1 LYKLKSRWG
10 NGVHRGKLPPLPT
23 ATHKGV
29 TENYTLSV
37 HTISSV
43 AKPNKLAERKDF
55 MSEYIPVATAS
66 TIYYKPKTEQE
77 MEQMTAIMEVGD
89 MIFSKW
95 AFQAS
100 GGIWYTMG
108 LMDKNDPTTKMLF
121 PNIVLSETPLKP
133 LTRWGMARMN
143 YLKEHKKFV
152 AAQFGTVGLHR
163 HCLEIEEQAEE
174 RKRNMMAAIR
184 KDPNNKVTEQDKA
197 ADPMAWVGR
206 MNNYQ
211 HSVHEIIY
219 AELIYA

>member
-1 LYKLKSRWG
+1 
-10 NGVHRGKLPPLPT
+10 
-23 ATHKGV
+23 
-29 TENYTLSV
+29 
-37 HTISSV
+37 
-43 AKPNKLAERKDF
+43 
-55 MSEYIPVATAS
+55 MSNEYIPVATAN
-66 TIYYKPKTEQE
+66 TVYYEPQTQQE
-77 MEQMTAIMEVGD
+77 MDEMTAIMKVGD

-95 AFQAS
+95 VFQAS
-100 GGIWYTMG
+100 GGMWYTMG
-108 LMDKNDPTTKMLF
+108 LNDETDPESMCLF
-121 PNIVLSETPLKP
+121 PNIIMSEVPPKP

-152 AAQFGTVGLHR
+152 AAQFGTVGLHK
-163 HCLEIEEQAEE
+163 HCAEIEEQAEE

>member
-1 LYKLKSRWG
+1 
-10 NGVHRGKLPPLPT
+10 
-23 ATHKGV
+23 
-29 TENYTLSV
+29 
-37 HTISSV
+37 
-43 AKPNKLAERKDF
+43 
-55 MSEYIPVATAS
+55 
-66 TIYYKPKTEQE
+66 
-77 MEQMTAIMEVGD
+77 
-89 MIFSKW
+89 
-95 AFQAS
+95 
-100 GGIWYTMG
+100 MG

-121 PNIVLSETPLKP
+121 PNIVLNETPLKP
-133 LTRWGMARMN
+133 LTRWGVARMN

-152 AAQFGTVGLHR
+152 AAQLGTIGLHK

-184 KDPNNKVTEQDKA
+184 KDPKNKVTEQDKA